1 MHQARASLTLP
12 SGYLLSGQEDEM
24 TGIGGANWRDF
35 PEGTC
40 HSLDFKRERGMKE
53 RSIPVGLP

>member
-1 MHQARASLTLP
+1 MHQARANLTLP

-53 RSIPVGLP
+53 GR